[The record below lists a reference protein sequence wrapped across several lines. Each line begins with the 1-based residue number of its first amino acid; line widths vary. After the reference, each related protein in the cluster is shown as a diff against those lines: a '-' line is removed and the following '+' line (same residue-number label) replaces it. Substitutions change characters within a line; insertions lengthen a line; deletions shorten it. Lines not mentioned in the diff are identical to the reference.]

1 MSHLVLT
8 TNTTKCI
15 FEHYEKNYVTGE
27 EAVVNFTFTV
37 KQYKLSDHACFWLLI
52 KIISYGI
59 IGLDLESLSHSRD
72 KVQFFETRLR
82 IFSCSHLA
90 RRDRNYQL
98 TIFVF
103 RDENE
108 TKYCYSHVSRRD
120 RDFRKPILMVERE
133 KMKLTL
139 VKTSELNWKDNHQRC
154 FVAD

>member
-1 MSHLVLT
+1 MVLT
-8 TNTTKCI
+8 TNTT
-15 FEHYEKNYVTGE
+15 ENYITGE

-82 IFSCSHLA
+82 IYFSCSHLA
-90 RRDRNYQL
+90 RRDRDYHK
-98 TIFVF
+98 TILVF

-120 RDFRKPILMVERE
+120 QDFRKLFLMVEQE

-139 VKTSELNWKDNHQRC
+139 VENSRDWELSLTSVTNPVW
-154 FVAD
+154 